1 VLVMLTPE
9 QLAELTARYG
19 EEIATLAQQQFD
31 RMLELIAQ
39 GSTPRDAIR
48 ESQREFGAL
57 YTEQLAAA
65 FGDLLSRSVG
75 VAEVRT
81 LPVGDITLSMRLY
94 RHQQQVEGEVIRLVR
109 DHAKGVLQA
118 RDLAMRLYDGYDPK
132 DGIVR
137 PLEGSARGELPVY
150 LRKLTED
157 RPAREA
163 LAQLIEHGQAQIARI
178 RSAPLRTAYT
188 RALAAW
194 EDDEAGGALT
204 RRLELAVREKNRY
217 FAQRIAQSELARA
230 HQAQVAREYMADD
243 QLEVVRVTMSR
254 THPVP
259 DVCDYHARGDFFGL
273 GRGIYPKAKAPRPP
287 FHPHCLPG
295 TALVSTGGRI
305 AAVVRRRY
313 DGDMV
318 VITTASGKRLEAT
331 VNHPV
336 LTSSGWLAAGL
347 VHVGGDVI
355 GRLGRERP
363 ELGDDDHQDVPATI
377 AEVFDAFGRSREVA
391 TVEVPTSTPDF
402 HGDGM
407 AGEVA
412 VIRADRKL
420 RDRMDPAFLQSL
432 GDVSLIVGVEPLG
445 LLPGGLQGQ
454 ALERALGAP
463 GSIVRSGGEGLPLVS
478 GQQTH
483 ADGVLLA
490 GGPSGDA
497 GLGQAQVDSLP
508 GDVELAREIQ
518 NGSTGEVFADDVVSV
533 ERYAFSGH
541 VYNLETTTRHYTS
554 NGIVTHNCRCTLD
567 NLPSRSAA
575 GARPVPMAGAAFLR
589 ALPGDEASR
598 IVGSRERLQAA
609 LMGADPVG
617 LMDAGKA
624 PQYRTIRMG
633 DAAAGRH
640 HMLED

>member
-1 VLVMLTPE
+1 VLVMLTPD

-39 GSTPRDAIR
+39 GSTPREAIR
-48 ESQREFGAL
+48 ESQREFGTL

-65 FGDLLSRSVG
+65 FGDMLSRSVG

-94 RHQQQVEGEVIRLVR
+94 RRQQQVEGEVIRLVR

-163 LAQLIEHGQAQIARI
+163 LAKLLEHGQAQIARI

-194 EDDEAGGALT
+194 EDEEAGGALT

-217 FAQRIAQSELARA
+217 FAQRIAQSELSRA

-287 FHPHCLPG
+287 FHPHC
-295 TALVSTGGRI
+295 
-305 AAVVRRRY
+305 
-313 DGDMV
+313 
-318 VITTASGKRLEAT
+318 
-331 VNHPV
+331 
-336 LTSSGWLAAGL
+336 
-347 VHVGGDVI
+347 
-355 GRLGRERP
+355 
-363 ELGDDDHQDVPATI
+363 
-377 AEVFDAFGRSREVA
+377 F
-391 TVEVPTSTPDF
+391 
-402 HGDGM
+402 
-407 AGEVA
+407 
-412 VIRADRKL
+412 
-420 RDRMDPAFLQSL
+420 
-432 GDVSLIVGVEPLG
+432 
-445 LLPGGLQGQ
+445 
-454 ALERALGAP
+454 
-463 GSIVRSGGEGLPLVS
+463 
-478 GQQTH
+478 
-483 ADGVLLA
+483 
-490 GGPSGDA
+490 
-497 GLGQAQVDSLP
+497 
-508 GDVELAREIQ
+508 
-518 NGSTGEVFADDVVSV
+518 
-533 ERYAFSGH
+533 
-541 VYNLETTTRHYTS
+541 
-554 NGIVTHNCRCTLD
+554 CTLD

-575 GARPVPMAGAAFLR
+575 GARPVPMAGTAFLR
-589 ALPGDEASR
+589 ALPEDEASR

-609 LMGADPVG
+609 LNGVDPVG

-633 DAAAGRH
+633 DDLAGEH
-640 HMLED
+640 HMLKGKR